1 MKTNTNPDLPSTTL
15 IPRDI
20 QLFLSG
26 RSLLQQELP
35 FSQKIMN
42 EYLSQG
48 LIKLK
53 PGIRIQHRTL
63 RCERCANTVMR
74 LFGRFPCANCGKE
87 CSYCRKCI
95 MMGRVSTCTPLYS
108 WNGPIPENNVT
119 VSLQWQ
125 GELSP
130 GQKLA
135 SEAVLQAIESSSEIL
150 IWAVCGAGKTE
161 VLFAGI
167 EKALQLGH
175 RVCIATPR
183 TDVVL
188 ELAPRFKK
196 VFPTIDIAALYG
208 GSDDRNLYAPLTI
221 STTHQLLRFEAA
233 FDAIVVDEVDAFPY
247 TFDESLQWAV
257 KKAAMLR
264 SANIYLTAT
273 PSATWQIECK
283 VGKRPHI
290 KIPARYHRKP
300 LPVPAFTW
308 CGNWR
313 KQLEKEIIP
322 HKIIQWVR
330 QRITAKKQALV
341 FFPHIELMEKALP
354 LFRRLHQAIE
364 SVHAEDPERKEKVE
378 SMRAKK
384 IPILLTTTILERG
397 VTFPNIDVA
406 VIGAEDDTFTESA
419 LVQISGRVGRSASYP
434 SGKITFFHY
443 GRTQAMIKAL
453 THIDEMNQEAQKKG
467 LLS

>member
-1 MKTNTNPDLPSTTL
+1 MESVSSEEL
-15 IPRDI
+15 IPKNSYLNI
-20 QLFLSG
+20 QLLLSG

-35 FSQKIMN
+35 FSSKVISD
-42 EYLSQG
+42 YLSQG
-48 LIKLK
+48 LIKSK
-53 PGIRIQHRTL
+53 PGIQINKQKMK
-63 RCERCANTVMR
+63 CERCANTAIR
-74 LFGRFPCANCGKE
+74 LFGRFPCAKCEKE

-108 WNGPIPENNVT
+108 WNGSMPEIQGNT
-119 VSLQWQ
+119 TLHWQ
-125 GELSP
+125 GKLST
-130 GQKLA
+130 GQRAA
-135 SEAVLQAIESSSEIL
+135 SEAVIQAIESSSELL

-167 EKALQLGH
+167 ERALQLGN

-188 ELAPRFKK
+188 ELAPRLKE

-208 GSDDRNLYAPLTI
+208 GSEDRNLYAPLTI
-221 STTHQLLRFEAA
+221 STTHQLLRFEEA
-233 FDAIVVDEVDAFPY
+233 FHVIIVDEVDAFPY

-257 KKAAMLR
+257 KKASKPR
-264 SANIYLTAT
+264 SAQIFLTAT
-273 PSATWQIECK
+273 PSATWQLECK
-283 VGKRPHI
+283 MGKRPHI

-300 LPVPAFTW
+300 LPIPTFIW

-313 KQLEKEIIP
+313 KRLEKGIIP
-322 HKIIQWVR
+322 HKITQWVH
-330 QRITAKKQALV
+330 QRITTGKQALV
-341 FFPHIELMEKALP
+341 FFPHIELMETALP
-354 LFRRLHQAIE
+354 LFRRLHEAIE
-364 SVHAEDPERKEKVE
+364 AVHAEDPQRKEKVE
-378 SMRAKK
+378 SMRAKT

-434 SGKITFFHY
+434 TGEITFFHY
-443 GRTQAMIKAL
+443 GRTNAMIKAL
-453 THIDEMNQEAQKKG
+453 IHIDAMNQEAKRKG
-467 LLS
+467 LIS